1 MSRKNPKKK
10 KKNIP
15 AKGKNRLQLTA
26 ATSDRHDLYEHSVQD
41 TEAECDFIDQ
51 VWTERR
57 KRLAQHVREDFC
69 GTAATSCEWIKRRE
83 GNTAI
88 GVDFDPTVLKCAH
101 ERIAKRLD
109 EDQIK
114 QLTIL
119 NDDVLTVKTK
129 KVESVLAMNF
139 SYYIFKTRA
148 LLGKYFKRVRSSL
161 VDDGIFILD
170 AYGGS
175 DSFVELEEDRKV
187 KGFTY
192 VWDQHFYDPITGDV
206 TNYIHFR
213 FPDGSAMNKAF
224 EYHWRLW
231 TLPEL
236 RELLEEVGFSKVTV
250 YWEGTDE
257 DGDGD
262 GEFTPTTVG
271 EACEGWIAYIVAE
284 K

>member
-1 MSRKNPKKK
+1 M
-10 KKNIP
+10 
-15 AKGKNRLQLTA
+15 A
-26 ATSDRHDLYEHSVQD
+26 DL
-41 TEAECDFIDQ
+41 
-51 VWTERR
+51 
-57 KRLAQHVREDFC
+57 
-69 GTAATSCEWIKRRE
+69 
-83 GNTAI
+83 
-88 GVDFDPTVLKCAH
+88 DPEVLKCAH
-101 ERIAKRLD
+101 ERIPKRLD
-109 EDQIK
+109 EQQTKHI
-114 QLTIL
+114 TIL
-119 NDDVLTVKTK
+119 QDNVLTVKTK

-148 LLGKYFKRVRSSL
+148 LLGKYFKRVHSSL

-192 VWDQHFYDPITGDV
+192 VWDQHSYDPITGDV

-236 RELLEEVGFSKVTV
+236 KELLAEAGFSKVTI
-250 YWEGTDE
+250 YWEGNDE
-257 DGDGD
+257 DGEGN
-262 GEFTPTTVG
+262 GEFKPATVG

>member
-1 MSRKNPKKK
+1 M
-10 KKNIP
+10 
-15 AKGKNRLQLTA
+15 QLTA
-26 ATSDRHDLYEHSVQD
+26 ATSDKHDLYEQSVQD

-51 VWTERR
+51 VWKERR
-57 KRLAQHVREDFC
+57 KRLAKHVREDFC
-69 GTAATSCEWIKRRE
+69 GTAATSCEWIKRRK

-88 GVDFDPTVLKCAH
+88 GVDNDPTVLSCANA
-101 ERIAKRLD
+101 RIPNRLD
-109 EDQIK
+109 EEQIK
-114 QLTIL
+114 RLKIL
-119 NDDVLTVKTK
+119 EADVLTVKTK

-139 SYYIFKTRA
+139 SYYLFKTRV

-161 VDDGIFILD
+161 VEDGIFILD

-192 VWDQHFYDPITGDV
+192 VWDQHSYDPITGDV

-236 RELLEEVGFSKVTV
+236 RELLEEVGFSKVTI
-250 YWEGTDE
+250 YWEGNDE
-257 DGDGD
+257 DGEGN
-262 GEFTPTTVG
+262 GEFNPATVG

>member
-10 KKNIP
+10 KKAA
-15 AKGKNRLQLTA
+15 AKSRKRLQLTA
-26 ATSDRHDLYEHSVQD
+26 ATSDKHDLYEQSVQD

-51 VWTERR
+51 VWKERR
-57 KRLAQHVREDFC
+57 KRLATHVREDFC
-69 GTAATSCEWIKRRE
+69 GTAATSCEWIKRRD

-88 GVDFDPTVLKCAH
+88 GVDNDPGVLSCAN
-101 ERIAKRLD
+101 ERIPNRLD
-109 EDQIK
+109 EEQIK
-114 QLTIL
+114 RLKIL
-119 NDDVLTVKTK
+119 EADVLTVKTK

-139 SYYIFKTRA
+139 SYYLFKTRD
-148 LLGKYFKRVRSSL
+148 LLGKYFKRVRTSL

-192 VWDQHFYDPITGDV
+192 VWDQNSYDPITGDV

-236 RELLEEVGFSKVTV
+236 TELLEEAGFNSVTI
-250 YWEGTDE
+250 YWEGNDE
-257 DGDGD
+257 DGDGN
-262 GEFTPTTVG
+262 GEFKPATVG